1 MRALVLTV
9 DGEPE
14 GIIGISRSKGILTCF
29 SEIRPALEPYLKK
42 PAVLKA
48 GLKVIGWVKES
59 RQMVISHAQHDEG
72 HRLLTRVG
80 FEQMEKDLYLWP
92 G

>member
-14 GIIGISRSKGILTCF
+14 GIIGISRSKGVLTLF
-29 SEIRPALEPYLKK
+29 SQFQPALEPYLKK
-42 PAVLKA
+42 PAVLRA
-48 GLKVIGWVKES
+48 GFKVMNWVKAS